1 MGCNDVTIPLV
12 KLSQIL
18 IFINLLVIL
27 VILILSADIYWVS
40 DIKNALSTKCVLFL
54 DAINSKL
61 VCHKHL
67 GEECDEHLH
76 QILLIRDLHLLD
88 LYRAHPSR
96 I

>member
-40 DIKNALSTKCVLFL
+40 DIKKRTFYKVRFISKNPSTYRVRLM
-54 DAINSKL
+54 
-61 VCHKHL
+61 
-67 GEECDEHLH
+67 GE
-76 QILLIRDLHLLD
+76 
-88 LYRAHPSR
+88 YRSR
-96 I
+96 

>member
-54 DAINSKL
+54 ETIN
-61 VCHKHL
+61 
-67 GEECDEHLH
+67 
-76 QILLIRDLHLLD
+76 
-88 LYRAHPSR
+88 
-96 I
+96 

>member
-54 DAINSKL
+54 EAISNL

-76 QILLIRDLHLLD
+76 QILLICDLHLLD

>member
-40 DIKNALSTKCVLFL
+40 GIKNALSTKCVLFL
-54 DAINSKL
+54 EAIN
-61 VCHKHL
+61 
-67 GEECDEHLH
+67 
-76 QILLIRDLHLLD
+76 
-88 LYRAHPSR
+88 
-96 I
+96 

>member
-18 IFINLLVIL
+18 IFINLLAIL

-54 DAINSKL
+54 ETIN
-61 VCHKHL
+61 
-67 GEECDEHLH
+67 
-76 QILLIRDLHLLD
+76 
-88 LYRAHPSR
+88 
-96 I
+96 

>member
-12 KLSQIL
+12 KLSQILIFINLLVILVIL

-54 DAINSKL
+54 ETIN
-61 VCHKHL
+61 
-67 GEECDEHLH
+67 
-76 QILLIRDLHLLD
+76 
-88 LYRAHPSR
+88 
-96 I
+96 

>member
-1 MGCNDVTIPLV
+1 MGGNDVTIPLV

-54 DAINSKL
+54 EAIN
-61 VCHKHL
+61 
-67 GEECDEHLH
+67 
-76 QILLIRDLHLLD
+76 
-88 LYRAHPSR
+88 
-96 I
+96 

>member
-54 DAINSKL
+54 EAIN
-61 VCHKHL
+61 
-67 GEECDEHLH
+67 
-76 QILLIRDLHLLD
+76 
-88 LYRAHPSR
+88 
-96 I
+96 

>member
-27 VILILSADIYWVS
+27 VILILSDGIYCVS

-54 DAINSKL
+54 EAIN
-61 VCHKHL
+61 
-67 GEECDEHLH
+67 
-76 QILLIRDLHLLD
+76 
-88 LYRAHPSR
+88 
-96 I
+96 

>member
-54 DAINSKL
+54 DAIN
-61 VCHKHL
+61 
-67 GEECDEHLH
+67 
-76 QILLIRDLHLLD
+76 
-88 LYRAHPSR
+88 
-96 I
+96 

>member
-40 DIKNALSTKCVLFL
+40 DIK
-54 DAINSKL
+54 KL
-61 VCHKHL
+61 TFYEVRFIFRS
-67 GEECDEHLH
+67 D
-76 QILLIRDLHLLD
+76 
-88 LYRAHPSR
+88 
-96 I
+96 

>member
-40 DIKNALSTKCVLFL
+40 DIKKRPFYKVRFIFRN
-54 DAINSKL
+54 D
-61 VCHKHL
+61 
-67 GEECDEHLH
+67 
-76 QILLIRDLHLLD
+76 
-88 LYRAHPSR
+88 
-96 I
+96 

>member
-40 DIKNALSTKCVLFL
+40 DIKKRTFYKVRFIFRG
-54 DAINSKL
+54 D
-61 VCHKHL
+61 
-67 GEECDEHLH
+67 
-76 QILLIRDLHLLD
+76 
-88 LYRAHPSR
+88 
-96 I
+96 

>member
-1 MGCNDVTIPLV
+1 MGGNHVTIPLV

-54 DAINSKL
+54 DAIN
-61 VCHKHL
+61 
-67 GEECDEHLH
+67 
-76 QILLIRDLHLLD
+76 
-88 LYRAHPSR
+88 
-96 I
+96 

>member
-1 MGCNDVTIPLV
+1 MGGNDVTIPLV

-54 DAINSKL
+54 ETIN
-61 VCHKHL
+61 
-67 GEECDEHLH
+67 
-76 QILLIRDLHLLD
+76 
-88 LYRAHPSR
+88 
-96 I
+96 